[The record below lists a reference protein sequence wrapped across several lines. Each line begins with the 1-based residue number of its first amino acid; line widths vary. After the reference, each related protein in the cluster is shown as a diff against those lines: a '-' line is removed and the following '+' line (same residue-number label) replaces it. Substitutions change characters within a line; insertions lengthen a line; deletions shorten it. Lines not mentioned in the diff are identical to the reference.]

1 VIPRRPIGFV
11 LMAVIAL
18 VTVGGVWALFAG
30 MPEPIVR
37 NRFLIVPNGWTY
49 LLGAFVLVIAGIAGS
64 AYAYGIATRPG
75 RAVAYAV
82 SMGTHMFVWG
92 VILSVFYPVVY
103 LLAVAFNRNDTLA
116 GALPRQGNLLVRAGV
131 IPNPADASTAQ
142 FEKVL
147 SQTHLLPFQWGLVG
161 LLALGVLVLVG
172 LAIARRTTPISPAR
186 ADRISTLMGWG
197 IFFTVAALVLSITP
211 GQFYGVNAAGE
222 RVTAS
227 SERVIVLYIRNTL
240 LVSGTTGIFAVL
252 IATTAGYAF
261 ARMRF
266 EGRYTTLMSF
276 VFVQMFPG
284 FMALVAIFWLMTRL
298 DLLNTF
304 TGLILAYSGG
314 AIAFSAW
321 IFKGYLESIS
331 PSLEEAAMVDGATRW
346 GAFWRIILPIS
357 VPMLLFIFLLQ
368 FIGTYSEFILAN
380 TLLQGQE
387 NWTVGMGL
395 RNFTTGRFDT
405 QWGALAASAVL
416 GSIPILIIFYS
427 FQGALTG
434 QHQAGGVKG

>member
-1 VIPRRPIGFV
+1 MIRPQRT
-11 LMAVIAL
+11 AL
-18 VTVGGVWALFAG
+18 VALVLVAAATVAG
-30 MPEPIVR
+30 IWLLLGNLPDPIVR
-37 NRFLIVPNGWTY
+37 NRFLILPNGWRAV
-49 LLGAFVLVIAGIAGS
+49 LGAFLLAIAGIAAC
-64 AYAYGIATRPG
+64 AYLYGRATRPG
-75 RAVAYAV
+75 RAVAYAIT
-82 SMGTHMFVWG
+82 MGTHMFVWG
-92 VILSVFYPVVY
+92 VILTIFYPVVY
-103 LLAVAFNRNDTLA
+103 LLAVAFNRNDTLG
-116 GALPRQGNLLVRAGV
+116 GALPREGGLLFRAGV
-131 IPNPADASTAQ
+131 FPDPSTISTSQ

-147 SQTHLLPFQWGLVG
+147 SQTHLLPYQWGLVG
-161 LLALGVLVLVG
+161 VLGVAVVA
-172 LAIARRTTPISPAR
+172 LAAVALAKRLFTVSGYR
-186 ADRISTLMGWG
+186 ADLATTWLGWG
-197 IFFTVAALVLSITP
+197 IFATVATLVVSISP
-211 GQFYGVNAAGE
+211 DQFYGINVNGE
-222 RVTAS
+222 RVPAS
-227 SERVIVLYIRNTL
+227 SERTILLYIRNTL
-240 LVSGTTGIFAVL
+240 LVSGTTGLFAVL

-266 EGRYTTLMSF
+266 EGRYGTLLTF

-321 IFKGYLESIS
+321 IFKGYLESVS
-331 PSLEEAAMVDGATRW
+331 PALEEAAMVDGATRW
-346 GAFWRIILPIS
+346 GAFWRIILPVS

-395 RNFTTGRFDT
+395 RNFSTGRFDT

-416 GSIPILIIFYS
+416 GSLPIVIIFYS
-427 FQGALTG
+427 FQSALTG